1 MHSCEEFHHIA
12 FTFLRFQ
19 VSCYECTVKLPG
31 HIPLQVVFP
40 YAAVAE
46 EEDEDEE
53 EDADGGNNKEGGESG
68 SSKRKRKKK
77 KKKVAAEAEATLH
90 PHDAMLEISV
100 AVDPSSYALSAD
112 PGCRPW

>member
-1 MHSCEEFHHIA
+1 M
-12 FTFLRFQ
+12 
-19 VSCYECTVKLPG
+19 SCYECTVKLPG

-46 EEDEDEE
+46 DEDEDE
-53 EDADGGNNKEGGESG
+53 GEVKDNDG
-68 SSKRKRKKK
+68 SSKRKRKK
-77 KKKVAAEAEATLH
+77 KKKVAAEAEATVH

-112 PGCRPW
+112 PGSRPW